1 MGLILAISA
10 TSTFTAFAGWE
21 QTGTTWK
28 YNSNGTYFNNGWNW
42 IDGNGDG
49 IAECYYFNADGL
61 MLANIITPDN
71 FTVNE
76 QGAWTVNGVVQTK
89 QVPKETQPTVKET
102 APQATE
108 AYVEPQPEP
117 QPEPQQN
124 NTNTSSGGIDTS
136 GWDLG
141 GGTVEQG
148 TLDTESHL
156 TDKQIDEINS
166 VDFN

>member
-21 QTGTTWK
+21 QTGATWK
-28 YNSNGTYFNNGWNW
+28 YQNADKTYLTNTWQW

-76 QGAWTVNGVVQTK
+76 NGAWTVNGVVQTK
-89 QVPKETQPTVKET
+89 VVQPTEP

-108 AYVEPQPEP
+108 AYAEPQPEP
-117 QPEPQQN
+117 TIP
-124 NTNTSSGGIDTS
+124 DTS
-136 GWDLG
+136 TYTSPGEIIFD
-141 GGTVEQG
+141 
-148 TLDTESHL
+148 DTPLNEDQHL
-156 TDKQIDEINS
+156 SPEEYQELNEI
-166 VDFN
+166 DFN